1 MYNAYG
7 VIWEINDPIKLHG
20 ERRRAEVTASLLQP
34 HSSDV
39 ILDVGCGDGYQVSYV
54 ISQAAWYSPIDT
66 STYKLK
72 KGKRRI
78 KEANFICA
86 SSEKLPFQP
95 QAFNK
100 VMCLELL
107 EHLKD
112 PSKTM
117 NEIDLVLKRGGVLIV
132 SVPYK
137 ERIYMTR
144 CIHCGKLTPLYGH
157 LHSPST
163 WRPRAPSARA
173 SPLLQCAYIY
183 ATLSAYILF
192 SALPTRFWKIVDSL
206 SRFLPGIKPSWFINK
221 VQKI

>member
-1 MYNAYG
+1 MYAHG
-7 VIWEINDPIKLHG
+7 VIWEIKDPIKLHG

-34 HSSDV
+34 HSGDA
-39 ILDVGCGDGYQVSYV
+39 ILDVGCGDGYQISYV
-54 ISQAAWYSPIDT
+54 IKHASHIIGIDT

-72 KGKRRI
+72 KGKRRL

-95 QAFNK
+95 QTFNK

-112 PSKTM
+112 PSMTM
-117 NEIDLVLKRGGVLIV
+117 NEIDLILKRRGVLIV

-137 ERIYMTR
+137 ERISMTQ
-144 CIHCGKLTPLYGH
+144 CIHCDKLTPLYGH
-157 LHSPST
+157 LHSFDEDKMFSLLLKNY
-163 WRPRAPSARA
+163 A
-173 SPLLQCAYIY
+173 LLQREYIC
-183 ATLSAYILF
+183 TILSVYVLF
-192 SALPTRFWKIVDSL
+192 GALPTRFWKIVDSL
-206 SRFLPGIKPSWFINK
+206 SRFLPGIRPSWFINK